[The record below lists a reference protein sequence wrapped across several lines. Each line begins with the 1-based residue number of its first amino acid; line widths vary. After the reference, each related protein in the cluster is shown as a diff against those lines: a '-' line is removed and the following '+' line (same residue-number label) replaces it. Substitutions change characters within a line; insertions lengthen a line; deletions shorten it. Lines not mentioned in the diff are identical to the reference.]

1 MKDEGPMVTFPDVKN
16 PFGEVPEGA
25 PIRGRADEARVE
37 AEVMA
42 MVGVSRRFPRSPAQS
57 FAAVQQAC
65 ARPEL
70 AEVALYAYPR
80 GNEVVS
86 GPSIRLAEALAHAWG
101 NLSFGVRELGSKPAG
116 TLVQAWAWDMENNVR
131 DERTFS
137 VRHERHT
144 KRGVTVLTDPR
155 DIYETVANQAA
166 RRKRAAILAVLP
178 KEYVD
183 GAVHQCEL
191 TLSTTGGAPYEQWER
206 MAEAFE
212 KLGVTREMVATR
224 LRHGLQEVT
233 VAEVAVLK
241 RIHNSLRD
249 GAARVD
255 DFFTVPAPEPEA
267 DKPDLTTGAG
277 LKAARKKREEGAEP
291 PA

>member
-1 MKDEGPMVTFPDVKN
+1 
-16 PFGEVPEGA
+16 
-25 PIRGRADEARVE
+25 
-37 AEVMA
+37 MA
-42 MVGVSRRFPRSPAQS
+42 MVGASRRFPRNPSAS

-65 ARPEL
+65 SRPEL

-80 GNEVVS
+80 GNEVVT

-101 NLSFGVRELGSKPAG
+101 NLSFGVRELASKASG
-116 TLVQAWAWDMENNVR
+116 TLAQAWAWDTERNIR
-131 DERTFS
+131 DERTFL

-144 KRGVTVLTDPR
+144 RKGTTVLTDPR
-155 DIYETVANQAA
+155 DIYEAVANQAA

-178 KEYVD
+178 REYVD
-183 GAVHQCEL
+183 GAVRQCEL
-191 TLSTTGGAPYEQWER
+191 TLSHSGGAPYEQWER

-249 GAARVD
+249 GAARPE
-255 DFFTVPAPEPEA
+255 DFFTVPAPDPQ
-267 DKPDLTTGAG
+267 PDRVDLASGAA
-277 LKAARKKREEGAEP
+277 LKAAAKRRKEE